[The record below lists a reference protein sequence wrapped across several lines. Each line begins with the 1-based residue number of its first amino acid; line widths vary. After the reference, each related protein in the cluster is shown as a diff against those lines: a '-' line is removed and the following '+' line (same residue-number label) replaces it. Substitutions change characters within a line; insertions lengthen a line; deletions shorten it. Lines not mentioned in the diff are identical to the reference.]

1 VGKENDD
8 CGYNNSE
15 VRHDGSLENI
25 RSVGDIHLLKEKVL
39 TEYIYIYIYIYI
51 YKIVF
56 IEKSLR
62 RQHM

>member
-1 VGKENDD
+1 MGKENDD

-39 TEYIYIYIYIYI
+39 TEYIYI
-51 YKIVF
+51 
-56 IEKSLR
+56 
-62 RQHM
+62 